1 MLFNYLRTAWRGLVK
16 NPVYSLI
23 NIGGL
28 GAALCACLLILVYIV
43 HEYSFDIFQ
52 KNKDHL
58 FSIYGSTPAYKES
71 RSEGMSFVTGPM
83 VAQST
88 PSVEGFTRL
97 LMYTGKIILARDGNT
112 FTPRKP
118 RFADSNFFQRFSFR
132 LEEGDPAT
140 VLTRPFSI
148 VLCRSLAKTCF
159 GNEDPIGRQLTY
171 NNKYTFEV
179 TGVAADPPT
188 NAYLDFDALCSVSS
202 FPSMTEMAWL
212 QQDVNVQPGNFKT
225 YLFLRDPQDAPRVTQ
240 AINRLWANPVDT
252 QYRSFFGDYRFALEP
267 MQREHL
273 ELSIGR
279 SANHQYLKVFSLVA
293 ALILGLALINY
304 MSLATARASVR
315 AREIGVRKTLGA
327 RKGSLAMQFY
337 VESTLCAILA
347 FSVGL
352 VLFLV
357 LKPAFL
363 DLLQLQIDPSF
374 LYSPRVLAAIGLLL
388 LTTIVLAGSYPA
400 LVLSTFN
407 PVTNLSAPKGGRTVR
422 RVLTVLQFTVA
433 TAMIVSLSI
442 MKQQIYFFLHKDI
455 GMNRDHLLMIPY
467 DKTMAPHIAAFQSEV
482 NALPQVTK
490 TSMTSTGL
498 FGSSAQMTL
507 NDGAYAGKHIN
518 ITFMQVDSAYIDA
531 LQLKWK
537 IRPGDRY
544 WASSNKNVIINE
556 KAVQVLGLPA
566 DPRGQHLPLGTVAG
580 VVKDFNFE
588 SLARETG
595 PLMMSAGG
603 PDANVYAPGGYILVR
618 TTATASTPALLASV
632 KRIYHRYPSTF
643 PFAYSFADESY
654 NQLYQP
660 QTRMA
665 GLLGAFTLLTIAIAC
680 LGLFGLSTFST
691 LQRTKEV
698 GIRKVLGAGVG
709 NLVRLLT
716 LDFLTLV
723 GLAVL
728 LAAPAAWW
736 IMHDWL
742 QQFAYRTSVSPWIL
756 AGAGLG
762 VGALALLTVGIQA
775 FRAARANP
783 VDSLRT
789 E

>member
-1 MLFNYLRTAWRGLVK
+1 MLFNYLRTAWRGLIK

-58 FSIYGSTPAYKES
+58 FSIYGSTPAYKDS

-97 LMYTGKIILARDGNT
+97 WMFPEKIVLARDGNN
-112 FTPRKP
+112 FIPRKP
-118 RFADSNFFQRFSFR
+118 MFADSNFFQRFSFR

-148 VLCRSLAKTCF
+148 VITRSLAKTCF
-159 GNEDPIGRQLTY
+159 GNENPIGRQLTY
-171 NNKYTFEV
+171 NNKYSFEV

-188 NAYLDFDALCSVSS
+188 NAYLDFDALCSLSS
-202 FPSMTEMAWL
+202 FHSMTEMAWL
-212 QQDVNVQPGNFKT
+212 QQDANVQPGNFKT
-225 YLFLRDPQDAPRVTQ
+225 YLFLRDPRDAPRVTE
-240 AINRLWANPVDT
+240 AVNRLFANPIDT
-252 QYRSFFGDYRFALEP
+252 QYRKFFSDYSFALEP

-273 ELSIGR
+273 ELFNGR

-315 AREIGVRKTLGA
+315 AAEIGVRKTLGA
-327 RKGSLAMQFY
+327 GRGNLAVQFY
-337 VESTLCAILA
+337 VESSLCAVLA
-347 FSVGL
+347 FVVGL
-352 VLFLV
+352 GLFIL

-363 DLLQLQIDPSF
+363 DLLQLHIDTAF
-374 LYSPRVLAAIGLLL
+374 MYSPRVLGAIGLLML
-388 LTTIVLAGSYPA
+388 ATILLAGSYPA
-400 LVLSTFN
+400 LVLSSFN
-407 PVTNLSAPKGGRTVR
+407 PVNNLRAPRVSVR
-422 RVLTVLQFTVA
+422 KVLTVLQFTVA

-442 MKQQIYFFLHKDI
+442 MKQQLYFFLHKDI

-467 DKTMAPHIAAFQSEV
+467 DKTMAPHIAAFQAEV
-482 NALPQVTK
+482 DALPQVTK
-490 TSMTSTGL
+490 TSITSTGL
-498 FGSSAQMTL
+498 FGSSAQMTF
-507 NDGAYAGKHIN
+507 NDGAYAGKHISV
-518 ITFMQVDSAYIDA
+518 TFMQVDSAYFDA
-531 LQLKWK
+531 LQIKWK

-556 KAVQVLGLPA
+556 KAIQVLGLPA

-580 VVKDFNFE
+580 VVRDFNFE
-588 SLARETG
+588 SLVRESG

-603 PDANVYAPGGYILVR
+603 PDANVYAPGGYILIR
-618 TTATASTPALLASV
+618 TTATASTAALLTSIQ
-632 KRIYHRYPSTF
+632 RIYRRYPSIF

-654 NQLYQP
+654 NKLYQP

-665 GLLGAFTLLTIAIAC
+665 GLLGAFTLLTIVIAC

-716 LDFLTLV
+716 ADFLTLV

-728 LAAPAAWW
+728 IAAPVAWW
-736 IMHDWL
+736 VMHNWL

-756 AGAGLG
+756 AVSGLG
-762 VGALALLTVGIQA
+762 VGLLALLTVGIQA